1 MSTYL
6 LSSKNIETQCIQKSK
21 KCTAMFTK
29 YACPSCPLYTS
40 LLVSVC
46 MGYSYLYIYIDQNI
60 FTHKKRNQ
68 ESLSFFTLTS
78 PARMVA
84 ISPCMKAHGTL
95 EPTRG
100 HFSPLGQYTSPV
112 APCCLM
118 LSREQG
124 KQNLWDA
131 TEGHCTKC
139 VSSSLSWQSVQHSG
153 MLLGTEE
160 SGMLCECTGSMPGT
174 WGITAPC
181 ASRRW
186 LGESG
191 LLLFLRV
198 VECTWLPSLGEL
210 FPPALSAARMSAAI
224 GELPFWPEAS
234 GGVLRGW
241 GDIVEGGEEKLGGG
255 TGGIFNPSPAGS
267 HCCPSPLILAAVP
280 PSPSDSGDFLFRF
293 LGCLPRSAKK
303 AGACI
308 NYKSSHYYTAL
319 FTMQIV
325 SKLLYSIKHG
335 NSVSF
340 LLWSDAQSVFMKRW
354 QCGRCSKAM

>member
-1 MSTYL
+1 MYSNVY
-6 LSSKNIETQCIQKSK
+6 Q
-21 KCTAMFTK
+21 
-29 YACPSCPLYTS
+29 
-40 LLVSVC
+40 VC
-46 MGYSYLYIYIDQNI
+46 MSLMSIIYKSVSFCLDGMHGIFIFIYLYRPEY
-60 FTHKKRNQ
+60 FHKKKKKRNQ
-68 ESLSFFTLTS
+68 VSLSFFTLTS

-100 HFSPLGQYTSPV
+100 HFSLLGQYTSPV

-139 VSSSLSWQSVQHSG
+139 VSSSLSWQIVQHSG

-160 SGMLCECTGSMPGT
+160 SGMLCGCTGSMPGT
-174 WGITAPC
+174 WGVTVPC

-198 VECTWLPSLGEL
+198 VECTWLASLGEL
-210 FPPALSAARMSAAI
+210 FPPALSAARMSAAM

-234 GGVLRGW
+234 GGVVRGW

-280 PSPSDSGDFLFRF
+280 PSPSGSGEAFLFRF

-303 AGACI
+303 HEHTWITSQGTI
-308 NYKSSHYYTAL
+308 IDIAL
-319 FTMQIV
+319 FKLQIV
-325 SKLLYSIKHG
+325 
-335 NSVSF
+335 
-340 LLWSDAQSVFMKRW
+340 
-354 QCGRCSKAM
+354 KAALQY